1 MELIAI
7 QVVLQLSEVV
17 PKVRAIKF
25 CAFLE
30 KFAFTDEKKK
40 REERN
45 AWFRTYLKMTA
56 DTSVPIEMG
65 KHMQCYHFVT
75 NLEVRQ
81 VCHVR

>member
-30 KFAFTDEKKK
+30 KFAFTDKKKK
-40 REERN
+40 RGEECLVSYVFEN
-45 AWFRTYLKMTA
+45 
-56 DTSVPIEMG
+56 DS
-65 KHMQCYHFVT
+65 
-75 NLEVRQ
+75 
-81 VCHVR
+81 